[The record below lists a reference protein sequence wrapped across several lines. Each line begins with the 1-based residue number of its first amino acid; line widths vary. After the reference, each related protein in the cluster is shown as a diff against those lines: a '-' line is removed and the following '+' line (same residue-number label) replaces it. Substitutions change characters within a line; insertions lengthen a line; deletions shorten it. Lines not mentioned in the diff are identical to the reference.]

1 MAVTQSRT
9 QGNNKASGAEPMQS
23 VPTNVVPG
31 GTSKEDIGGPTIYD
45 YDSRNDSAKIEN
57 KGTSQSTTEVN
68 SGAGAAA
75 DTGGGTG
82 GKTLK
87 GGETTLPGGGSSAS
101 YNQRWSQPRQ

>member
-9 QGNNKASGAEPMQS
+9 QVNDKASGAEPMQS
-23 VPTNVVPG
+23 VPTSVVPG
-31 GTSKEDIGGPTIYD
+31 QAREDIGGPTIYD

-68 SGAGAAA
+68 DKAGAAA

-87 GGETTLPGGGSSAS
+87 GGQTTLPGGSSSAS
-101 YNQRWSQPRQ
+101 YNGY